1 MKLADW
7 TKQNKSSVLQ
17 YMLKECAAEDV
28 ISFALGLPAEE
39 FFPATDF
46 GDILKEILANKKKIL
61 QYSPPL
67 SSLKTHIVELMKI
80 RGVNCS
86 EEQIF
91 LTAGSQQAATL
102 LVNLLLEKNG
112 KVIVEEKVY
121 TGFQQVLKSY
131 QPQLIV
137 VPTNAREGVDLT
149 ALEDVLKR
157 VEEPAFFYTV
167 TDGHNPLALSLS
179 FEKRKSLVNLSRKYN
194 LKIIEDD
201 PYGFIHYEK
210 TNLPPLR
217 GIESENIFYLGTFSK
232 ILAPSLRTGWLIV
245 PEELIAH
252 LENVKEA
259 NDINT
264 ATLSQHLINE
274 YMNSGKFPAHLEN
287 LKLQYKER
295 RDKMLDLLEKN
306 FGEIADWET
315 PRNGLF
321 IWLEFKNSF
330 DTVKL
335 LKFSLEKERVA
346 FIPGNMFNVA
356 ADESISNSMR
366 LNFTA
371 LSPDKMEEGIK
382 RLARAI
388 ETFNCSR

>member
-39 FFPATDF
+39 FFPAADF
-46 GDILKEILANKKKIL
+46 GEILKEILANKKKVL

-67 SSLKTHIVELMKI
+67 SSLKKHIVELMKI
-80 RGVNCS
+80 RGVDCS

-112 KVIVEEKVY
+112 KVIVEEKTY
-121 TGFQQVLKSY
+121 TGFQQVLKPY

-179 FEKRKSLVNLSRKYN
+179 FEKRKSLVNLSRKYD

-210 TNLPPLR
+210 INLPPLR
-217 GIESENIFYLGTFSK
+217 GIESENIF
-232 ILAPSLRTGWLIV
+232 IW
-245 PEELIAH
+245 EL
-252 LENVKEA
+252 
-259 NDINT
+259 
-264 ATLSQHLINE
+264 S
-274 YMNSGKFPAHLEN
+274 
-287 LKLQYKER
+287 R
-295 RDKMLDLLEKN
+295 
-306 FGEIADWET
+306 
-315 PRNGLF
+315 
-321 IWLEFKNSF
+321 
-330 DTVKL
+330 
-335 LKFSLEKERVA
+335 KFS
-346 FIPGNMFNVA
+346 
-356 ADESISNSMR
+356 R
-366 LNFTA
+366 LRSEPA
-371 LSPDKMEEGIK
+371 G
-382 RLARAI
+382 
-388 ETFNCSR
+388 